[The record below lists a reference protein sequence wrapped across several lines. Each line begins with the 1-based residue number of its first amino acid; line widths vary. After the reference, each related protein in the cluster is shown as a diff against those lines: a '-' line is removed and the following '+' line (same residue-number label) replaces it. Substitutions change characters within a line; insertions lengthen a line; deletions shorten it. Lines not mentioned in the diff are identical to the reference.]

1 MTNTIK
7 NNIGKIFNVSI
18 EYVNY
23 GFVSNYKNSLL
34 LKIEKSNK
42 NKKDS
47 LVFLTNEG
55 KLKSVNL
62 EDEDN
67 IKVSITSLW

>member
-1 MTNTIK
+1 MTRIIK
-7 NNIGKIFNVSI
+7 DNIGKIFNVSI

-34 LKIEKSNK
+34 LKIEKNK
-42 NKKDS
+42 RNKDL

-55 KLKSVNL
+55 KIKSANL
-62 EDEDN
+62 EDKEN
-67 IKVSITSLW
+67 VKVKITLL

>member
-1 MTNTIK
+1 MTRIIK
-7 NNIGKIFNVSI
+7 DNIGKIFNVSI

-34 LKIEKSNK
+34 LKIEKNK
-42 NKKDS
+42 RNKDL

-55 KLKSVNL
+55 KIKSANL
-62 EDEDN
+62 EDKEN
-67 IKVSITSLW
+67 VKVKITLLW

>member
-1 MTNTIK
+1 MTRIIK
-7 NNIGKIFNVSI
+7 DNIGKIFNVSI

-34 LKIEKSNK
+34 LKIEKNK
-42 NKKDS
+42 RNKDL

-55 KLKSVNL
+55 KLKSANL
-62 EDEDN
+62 EDKEN
-67 IKVSITSLW
+67 VKVKITLLW